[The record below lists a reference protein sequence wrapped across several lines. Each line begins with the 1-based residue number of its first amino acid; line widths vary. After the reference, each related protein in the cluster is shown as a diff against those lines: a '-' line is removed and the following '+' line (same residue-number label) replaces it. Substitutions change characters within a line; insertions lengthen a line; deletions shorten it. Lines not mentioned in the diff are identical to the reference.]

1 MNKLRIVID
10 TNILVSSILIK
21 SSLPDIAFQVAR
33 KNGVILLSD
42 ATLQELQEVLTRSK
56 FDKYISLDI
65 RYQFLTKIKLES
77 EQIFISELIKQCRD
91 PKDNKFL
98 EVAFNGNATHIIT
111 GDQDLLE
118 LNPFRGISIL
128 TPRQFLQLNHQNI

>member
-21 SSLPDIAFQVAR
+21 SSLPDVAFQVAR
-33 KNGVILLSD
+33 KNGIILLSN

-77 EQIFISELIKQCRD
+77 EQILISELVKECRD

-118 LNPFRGISIL
+118 L
-128 TPRQFLQLNHQNI
+128 